1 MSDRLARIALMRL
14 AEPGDAL
21 MGGLVASLGAQA
33 VVERVR
39 AGRPDPAL
47 VRLLTGN
54 DGDDGGGAG
63 GSVGDGGAGGSV
75 GDGGAGEND
84 RAGRGAGGAGGGG
97 HDAGGGG
104 AGGSREERIA
114 GRLRRAFASW
124 SARLEPADPR
134 RDLAEGE
141 RNGARLVIPG
151 DPEWPTQLDDLGR
164 ARPYALWL
172 HGDADLR
179 FSCLRSVALVGSRA
193 ATPYGAHVAA
203 EFGAGLSGRGW
214 TIVSGGAYG
223 VDGAAHRGAL
233 AGDAPTVAVLA
244 CGVDVAYPSA
254 HHQLFTAVRAHGVL
268 VSECPMGSHPTRP
281 RFLIRNR
288 LIAALSRGTVVV
300 EAAVRSGALSTARH
314 ALSLNRVLGAVP
326 GPVTSETSAG
336 CHRLIRQGA
345 AVCVTTPE
353 EAIEL
358 TGALG
363 ADLAREP
370 HGPVLP
376 RDELEPETRRVLETV
391 PARGGA
397 GPAAIAVA
405 AGVGMDTAL
414 ACLGALAAAGYI
426 ERVSRG
432 WRLRPEGP
440 RSPSGR

>member
-1 MSDRLARIALMRL
+1 MNDRFARITLMRL

-21 MGGLVASLGAQA
+21 MGGLVARLGAPA

-39 AGRPDPAL
+39 AGGPDPAL
-47 VRLLTGN
+47 VRLLTGS
-54 DGDDGGGAG
+54 DGDDGGGA
-63 GSVGDGGAGGSV
+63 AG
-75 GDGGAGEND
+75 N
-84 RAGRGAGGAGGGG
+84 
-97 HDAGGGG
+97 GGG

-114 GRLRRAFASW
+114 GRLGRAFASW

-141 RNGARLVIPG
+141 GNGARLVIPG

-214 TIVSGGAYG
+214 TVVSGGAYG

-353 EAIEL
+353 ETIEL

-370 HGPVLP
+370 RGPVLP
-376 RDELEPETRRVLETV
+376 RDDLEPETRRVLEAV

-397 GPAAIAVA
+397 GPAAIAAA

-414 ACLGALAAAGYI
+414 ACLGGLAAAGHI